1 MADIKEKYALME
13 KGNTL
18 VQKQKELIK
27 ALNDYI
33 YVLDAEL
40 KEIIGIAWNH
50 GWESSRVLMGEAYRD
65 IIDGL
70 KKEIEWLEL

>member
-27 ALNDYI
+27 ALDDYI

-40 KEIIGIAWNH
+40 KETCAIAWNH
-50 GWESSRVLMGEAYRD
+50 HWESSRVPMGEACRE
-65 IIDGL
+65 IIDEL